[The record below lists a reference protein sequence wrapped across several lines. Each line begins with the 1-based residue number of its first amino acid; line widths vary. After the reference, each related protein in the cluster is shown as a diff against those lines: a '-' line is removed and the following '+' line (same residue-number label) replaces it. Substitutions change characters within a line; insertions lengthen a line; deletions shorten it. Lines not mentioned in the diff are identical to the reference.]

1 MNGHNQSQV
10 RLVVDNTRPG
20 HQRAYP
26 SSTLPQ
32 LTTAHKRSTRST
44 TALNGN
50 GIDWVLLNEQE
61 RRLIRLLRFTTY
73 HGRNLVIQRAI
84 AVRESHPWRDDP
96 ASFQTNIET
105 SFPIEDRRFY
115 SKTEGA

>member
-1 MNGHNQSQV
+1 MNRHNRYQV

-20 HQRAYP
+20 HKHAHP
-26 SSTLPQ
+26 ASTPLQP
-32 LTTAHKRSTRST
+32 TAAHKRSTRST
-44 TALNGN
+44 TASNGSD
-50 GIDWVLLNEQE
+50 IDWVLLNEQE

-73 HGRNLVIQRAI
+73 HGRNLVIQQAI